1 VILDG
6 TLYDS
11 RDHPSRGI
19 GFPTT
24 GTELDLLPP
33 NLRDP
38 NGYYREIGVN
48 PWASVA
54 EIKARVRQLYRKYH
68 PDTGSAPDVVKF
80 QRIHNIASVL
90 LDPESRAK
98 YDATPQGFRLMDAV
112 YEAELSKLDELYGMD
127 QEELE
132 YVLRPRKA
140 RPYDYAYE
148 GVRQRYDF
156 FAINHRTSDSLTANL
171 WYSYLV
177 AYASEYHYHR
187 VIKILLHDGSIPAW
201 DSNVAMVMIP
211 RAWQPNAERARQLLE
226 YMTTR
231 VTPMLSA

>member
-1 VILDG
+1 LSV
-6 TLYDS
+6 YDS
-11 RDHPSRGI
+11 RKHPGRGV
-19 GFPTT
+19 GFPSTNT
-24 GTELDLLPP
+24 ALDLLPP

-38 NGYYREIGVN
+38 NGYYHEIGVK

-54 EIKARVRQLYRKYH
+54 EIKAKVRQLYRKYH
-68 PDTGSAPDVVKF
+68 PDTGSNPDTIKF
-80 QRIHNIASVL
+80 QRVHNIATVL

-98 YDATPQGFRLMDAV
+98 YDATPDGFRLMDAV

-132 YVLRPRKA
+132 YVLQPRKA
-140 RPYDYAYE
+140 RPYEYAYE

-156 FAINHRTSDSLTANL
+156 FAINHKPADSLTANL
-171 WYSYLV
+171 WYSYLI
-177 AYASEYHYHR
+177 AYAREYNYHR
-187 VIKILLHDGSIPAW
+187 VIKILLHDGCSPAW
-201 DSNVAMVMIP
+201 DSNVAMLMIP
-211 RAWQPNAERARQLLE
+211 RAWDPNVKVARELLE